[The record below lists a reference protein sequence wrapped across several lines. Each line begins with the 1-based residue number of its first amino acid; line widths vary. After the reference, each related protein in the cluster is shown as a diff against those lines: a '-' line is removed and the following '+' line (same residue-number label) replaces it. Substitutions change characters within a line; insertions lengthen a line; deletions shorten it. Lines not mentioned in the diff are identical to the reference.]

1 MWLRRIDCAFVL
13 ILTCAC
19 GSKPSHLARPD
30 AASGA
35 AGAPGEGGASGE
47 GGTPGEGG
55 TAGASGAAHEGG
67 MSGSSDGS
75 EAGAP
80 NGCGPVGA
88 PIVHDTRIE
97 ADETWGPGL
106 H

>member
-1 MWLRRIDCAFVL
+1 MWLHRIGGAFVL
-13 ILTCAC
+13 VLTCAC

-47 GGTPGEGG
+47 GGTPG
-55 TAGASGAAHEGG
+55 ASGAAHEGG
-67 MSGSSDGS
+67 MSGSSDGG

-106 H
+106 HD